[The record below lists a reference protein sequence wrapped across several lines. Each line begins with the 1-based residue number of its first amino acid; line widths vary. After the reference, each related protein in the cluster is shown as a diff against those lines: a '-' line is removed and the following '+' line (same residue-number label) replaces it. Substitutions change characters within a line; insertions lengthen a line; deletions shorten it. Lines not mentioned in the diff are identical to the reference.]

1 VGWRQSKGSSR
12 KPGATVPPGRGRCR
26 KRRAKRHLLPFLP
39 ELHTLYADY
48 ENYLRSD
55 LREWGESIL
64 FDERTLGRG
73 IFSPA
78 FLRSIGAR
86 HQSGQEMHTIG
97 KIAPIMTYEMMLR
110 RLHD

>member
-1 VGWRQSKGSSR
+1 MRGCRRSGGVLRTKNWTRF
-12 KPGATVPPGRGRCR
+12 GRS
-26 KRRAKRHLLPFLP
+26 
-39 ELHTLYADY
+39 
-48 ENYLRSD
+48 LRNNRLCSD

-64 FDERTLGRG
+64 FDERTLERG

-78 FLRSIGAR
+78 FLRSIWAR